1 VPTGRHAASFVS
13 FVLRNEEQEE
23 SQPGIIGRGAA
34 DNR

>member
-1 VPTGRHAASFVS
+1 MLLSFVS

-23 SQPGIIGRGAA
+23 SQPGIIRWSAA